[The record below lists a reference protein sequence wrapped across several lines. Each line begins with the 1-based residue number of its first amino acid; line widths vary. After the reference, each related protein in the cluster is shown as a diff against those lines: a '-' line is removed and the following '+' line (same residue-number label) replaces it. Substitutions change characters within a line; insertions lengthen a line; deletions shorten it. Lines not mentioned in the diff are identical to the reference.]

1 MDLVIANTMFNKSET
16 EKITYESG
24 GCKTVV
30 DYIRVR
36 ESDRAKLKDVKVISG
51 EACIPQH
58 KLLVSVAHLG
68 AKIKKKRK
76 EFVSRQKVWCLKE
89 PDVQR
94 RFLEKVQANES
105 NRDAEDLENIWT
117 GLKDC
122 LLHATEEVCGR
133 TKGLTRHTA
142 TWWWNQDVAKLVDE
156 KRSRF
161 KIWSQTRSETDRAA
175 YCNARKIASKRYTK
189 LRRQSERNLQLS

>member
-1 MDLVIANTMFNKSET
+1 M
-16 EKITYESG
+16 
-24 GCKTVV
+24 
-30 DYIRVR
+30 
-36 ESDRAKLKDVKVISG
+36 KVIPE

-68 AKIKKKRK
+68 AKIKKKIK

-94 RFLEKVQANES
+94 RFVEKVQANES

-142 TWWWNQDVAKLVDE
+142 T
-156 KRSRF
+156 
-161 KIWSQTRSETDRAA
+161 
-175 YCNARKIASKRYTK
+175 
-189 LRRQSERNLQLS
+189 